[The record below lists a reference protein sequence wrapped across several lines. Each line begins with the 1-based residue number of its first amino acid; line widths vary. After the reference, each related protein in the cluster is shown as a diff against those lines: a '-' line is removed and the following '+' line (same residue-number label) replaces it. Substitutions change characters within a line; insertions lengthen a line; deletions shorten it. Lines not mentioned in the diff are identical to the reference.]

1 MTRKNNDR
9 LICLAWH
16 WSVGML
22 RRPELDDEHGYCYEM
37 PDGDLVYT
45 LEPRFKRAMRVA
57 IWRSAEDG
65 KRYVTLAH
73 APAPKHKFA

>member
-1 MTRKNNDR
+1 MQNKDK
-9 LICLAWH
+9 LIGHAWH

-45 LEPRFKRAMRVA
+45 VEPRFNRAMRVA
-57 IWRSAEDG
+57 IWVSAEDG
-65 KRYVTLAH
+65 ERYVKISRR
-73 APAPKHKFA
+73 PAPKHKFAI